1 MLTETEELEY
11 LALLEER
18 EKEFELFEHI
28 NPAYLPFIDDFRRVQ
43 VLKGGAGAGKSVF
56 VAQKI
61 IYQMR
66 YRVGYNVM
74 VLRKTGKDN
83 HDTTFAELQ
92 KAIRQLGW
100 ESEFSINH
108 SKGAEEIT
116 CISNENRCIFRGLDD
131 VERVKSVTFKTGDLV
146 CIWVEEASEIL
157 EADFNQL
164 DTRLRGLGD
173 IPKHIILSFNPID
186 VDSWLKKRFF
196 DFPLSEDQGYVLET
210 TYKDNNFLDDEYKKR
225 LESYKD
231 TDWYHYQ
238 VYVLNQW
245 GSRSTARVFHNVVV
259 EVFEVREENFSNK
272 RQGIDF
278 GFNHANAYE
287 KLGFRDGE
295 LFIYKEVYA
304 KNQLNK
310 AFIENVESEGADK
323 NLLITADC
331 AEPDKI
337 SEFNNAGFR
346 ITGATKGAGSLM
358 NGINYLIGLPKIHI
372 HKTLCPNAARE
383 FVRMK
388 YRELKDGKI
397 LEEVVELDDDT
408 VAAVRYGTEEFHPR
422 KKLNIKVNQRI
433 M

>member
-1 MLTETEELEY
+1 VISDLERTELRIRLER
-11 LALLEER
+11 LAQRNEVKR
-18 EKEFELFEHI
+18 FI
-28 NPAYLPFIDDFRRVQ
+28 NPVYLNHLNDFRRVQ

-100 ESEFSINH
+100 EPEFSINH

-116 CISNENRCIFRGLDD
+116 CITNENRCIFRGLDD

-173 IPKHIILSFNPID
+173 ISKHIILSFNPID

-196 DFPLSEDQGYVLET
+196 DFPLAKDQGYVLET
-210 TYKDNNFLDDEYKKR
+210 TYKDNNFLDEEYKKR

-245 GSRSTARVFHNVVV
+245 GSRSTARVFHNVVI
-259 EVFEVREENFSNK
+259 EEFDPTERFFQNR
-272 RQGIDF
+272 RQGLDF
-278 GFNHANAYE
+278 GFNHANAFI
-287 KLGFRDGE
+287 KLGYRDGE
-295 LFIYKEVYA
+295 LYIYGEVYA
-304 KNQLNK
+304 KNQLNSN
-310 AFIENVESEGADK
+310 FIAAVDETGTPKDA
-323 NLLITADC
+323 ITKGDS

-337 SEFNNAGFR
+337 AEWNNAGYQVF
-346 ITGATKGAGSLM
+346 GATKGPGSLM
-358 NGINYLIGLPKIHI
+358 AGVNYLKELPKIHI

-383 FVRMK
+383 FVRFK

-397 LEEVVELDDDT
+397 LDEVVEIDDDT
-408 VAAVRYGTEEFHPR
+408 IAATRYATEEFHATEAA
-422 KKLNIKVNQRI
+422 NHYFIKRR
-433 M
+433 